1 MNGNEFEFQEVY
13 QAFQPKIHRY
23 LARLVGENEA
33 EDLTQEVFAKVS
45 QSLADFRGESQ
56 LSTWL
61 YRVAT
66 NVGIDRM
73 RTHSF
78 RQDTR
83 TRMLDESIETG
94 EVDAGTVDKM
104 PSLERILMREEM
116 YECFLDFLKDLQP
129 DYRTVFV
136 LSEFA
141 EMKNREIAD
150 VLGLSLAAV
159 KIRLHRG
166 RTQLLQELRTHCK
179 AEDWL

>member
-1 MNGNEFEFQEVY
+1 
-13 QAFQPKIHRY
+13 
-23 LARLVGENEA
+23 
-33 EDLTQEVFAKVS
+33 
-45 QSLADFRGESQ
+45 
-56 LSTWL
+56 
-61 YRVAT
+61 
-66 NVGIDRM
+66 M